1 MNKTKK
7 TKAKTESNSF
17 KNFGFNDLR
26 FWVGKIRIEQRRKTN
41 SPRIQGSKSFLEEQ
55 GAAGF
60 WMKFSPKFQ
69 KIRTRQQGWNELV
82 MADACFSGDS
92 TELLMLL

>member
-26 FWVGKIRIEQRRKTN
+26 FLGRKN
-41 SPRIQGSKSFLEEQ
+41 SDRSRGRNGIPLRIQGSKSFLEEQ

-69 KIRTRQQGWNELV
+69 KIRTRQQGWNEF
-82 MADACFSGDS
+82 D
-92 TELLMLL
+92 